1 MGAASEHELISREL
15 LNALNHAA
23 ELESELHEAFQTS
36 GATSL
41 VNTAR
46 MLTSCHYPIGW
57 HEDCSGAEMK
67 VLLCVPDDAPDA
79 AVL

>member
-46 MLTSCHYPIGW
+46 MLTMLRAVIAIGSFQFLKPSFSSKPGGT
-57 HEDCSGAEMK
+57 D
-67 VLLCVPDDAPDA
+67 P
-79 AVL
+79 